1 MLKKVIVG
9 GVIAVIVVIG
19 IIFGYSLGFK
29 NDEVSKISEGEPVQK
44 TETVGRNITIA
55 LNDGITFRAN
65 P

>member
-1 MLKKVIVG
+1 MITLIFIKVYR
-9 GVIAVIVVIG
+9 
-19 IIFGYSLGFK
+19 YSLGFK